1 LQVEGLILIKQI
13 PLSGYASLTIPPG
26 MVLRRR
32 VLRHFGFPLA
42 VLLIGAGATAT
53 VAVQMRRTVEVRDL
67 ERFEVAADQLQDGI
81 HDRLSTYV
89 SILRAGAGLLAAE
102 EVPTARQFGL
112 FADRLELQTRYPGI
126 QGIGYSAR
134 IQPDELAG
142 VIAAQQRSGNRKFNV
157 WPGFE
162 RPEYHAILYLQP
174 LDRRNLAAIGYD
186 MFTNPTRRAAMEA
199 ARDSG
204 EARASGPVTLVQEI
218 DEVKQ
223 PGFLIYMPVYRGGAV
238 PRTVELRR
246 ERLQGFVYSPFRAG
260 DLFAGILGRNPR
272 GRAGFELFDGEPSHA
287 SLLHQTPNAHG
298 PGRFSRTR
306 TLDIA
311 GREWTLRMYSTPSL
325 DASSSLVLVPFVT
338 WSGLAISALLAGLA
352 LLQTRA
358 RRRAEDSEASAAAQ
372 AETLEALNRSGA
384 RLAGELDLERLVQV
398 TIDAATQLT
407 RAQFGAFFHK
417 TASDIFPVYT
427 LSGISKQAFAGLPAP
442 RETALFGPTFR
453 GERVIRSDDITRDP
467 LHGRNAPFAG
477 MPPGHPPV
485 RSYLAVPVQSRSG
498 EVLGGL
504 LFGHAERG
512 VFTEQAERIVRGI
525 AAQAAIAIDNA
536 RLYGQVQRLLTSERE
551 ARTEAERVSSLKD
564 EFLATLSHELRTPL
578 NAVIGWAHML
588 SAGTVAPDK
597 RGTAID
603 TILRNA
609 RIQSQLIEDLLDM
622 SRIISGRVRIQ
633 MTRLDVR
640 EVVAASINVVRPTAD
655 AKNITIGFTA
665 APGTHMVQGDADRL
679 QQVMWNLLSNALKFT
694 GPGGQVIVTLAR
706 RGAQVEIC
714 ISDTGIGIEP
724 HFLPYVFERFRQA
737 DGSSTRDHGGLGL
750 GLSIARS
757 LVEMHAGSN
766 YASSAG
772 LNHGASFTVRLP
784 AAPTPTADAAGDRR
798 VPLVSIAQAG
808 LSGLSILV
816 VDDDQDARTLLAEML
831 AQNGARVLTADSG
844 YEALRILE
852 SGDHRVEL
860 LICDIGMPRMDG
872 YELIQRVRTLPAGS
886 GAMIPA
892 VALTAYASAEDRL
905 RATSAGYDLHA
916 AKPITPEQIVAACV
930 SLVRGNEV

>member
-1 LQVEGLILIKQI
+1 MI
-13 PLSGYASLTIPPG
+13 
-26 MVLRRR
+26 LRRR

-53 VAVQMRRTVEVRDL
+53 VVLQMRRTVEIQDL
-67 ERFEVAADQLQDGI
+67 ERFEVAADHLLDGI
-81 HDRLSTYV
+81 RDRLTTYIA
-89 SILRAGAGLLAAE
+89 ILRAGSGLLAAE
-102 EVPTARQFGL
+102 EVPTARQFGR
-112 FADRLELQTRYPGI
+112 FTDRLELQSRYPGI

-134 IQPDELAG
+134 IAADDLAG
-142 VIAAQQRSGNRKFNV
+142 VVAAQRRAGNRKFNV
-157 WPGFE
+157 WPGHQ

-174 LDRRNLAAIGYD
+174 LDRRNLTAIGYD

-204 EARASGPVTLVQEI
+204 EPRASGPVTLVQEI
-218 DEVKQ
+218 DEIKQ
-223 PGFLIYMPVYRGGAV
+223 PGFLIYMPVYRGGTV
-238 PRTVELRR
+238 PRTVEQRR
-246 ERLQGFVYSPFRAG
+246 ARLQGFVYSPFRAG

-272 GRAGFELFDGEPSHA
+272 GRAGFELFDGEPSPA
-287 SLLHQTPNAHG
+287 NLLHRTPNSSSYR
-298 PGRFSRTR
+298 RFASTR

-311 GREWTLRMYSTPSL
+311 GREWTIRVHSTPSL
-325 DASSSLVLVPFVT
+325 DASSSLVLLPFVT
-338 WSGLAISALLAGLA
+338 WGGLAISVLLAGLA

-358 RRRAEDSEASAAAQ
+358 RRRAEDSEESAAAQ

-407 RAQFGAFFHK
+407 RAQFGAFFHN
-417 TASDIFPVYT
+417 TAADTYSLYT

-442 RETALFGPTFR
+442 RGSAVFGPTFR

-467 LHGRNAPFAG
+467 LYGRNPPFDG

-485 RSYLAVPVQSRSG
+485 RSYLAVPVHSRSG

-512 VFTEQAERIVRGI
+512 VFTEQAEHIVRGI

-578 NAVIGWAHML
+578 NAIIGWAHML
-588 SAGTVAPDK
+588 NAGTVAADK

-655 AKNITIGFTA
+655 AKRIAIEFNPAQGA
-665 APGTHMVQGDADRL
+665 YMVQGDADRL
-679 QQVMWNLLSNALKFT
+679 QQIMWNLLSNAIKFT

-706 RGAQVEIC
+706 RGAHVEIC
-714 ISDTGIGIEP
+714 VSDTGIGIEP
-724 HFLPYVFERFRQA
+724 HFLPHVFERFRQA
-737 DGSSTRDHGGLGL
+737 DGSSTRGHGGLGL

-757 LVEMHAGSN
+757 LVEMHAGTV
-766 YASSAG
+766 YAASPG
-772 LNHGASFTVRLP
+772 LNHGTSFTVRLP
-784 AAPTPTADAAGDRR
+784 APGAHAGDTPGDRR
-798 VPLVSIAQAG
+798 APLVSIAEHDLAG
-808 LSGLSILV
+808 VSVLI
-816 VDDDQDARTLLAEML
+816 VDDDEDARALLAEML
-831 AQNGARVLTADSG
+831 AQHGARVLVAGSG
-844 YEALRILE
+844 HEALRILE
-852 SGDHRVEL
+852 SGDQRLEL
-860 LICDIGMPRMDG
+860 LICDIGMPVMDG
-872 YELIQRVRTLPAGS
+872 YELIRRVRNLPAES
-886 GAMIPA
+886 GGMVPA
-892 VALTAYASAEDRL
+892 IALTAYASADDRM
-905 RATSAGYDLHA
+905 RAASAGYDLHA
-916 AKPITPEQIVAACV
+916 AKPITPAQIVAACV

>member
-1 LQVEGLILIKQI
+1 
-13 PLSGYASLTIPPG
+13 

-53 VAVQMRRTVEVRDL
+53 VALQMRRTVEAQDL
-67 ERFEVAADQLQDGI
+67 ERFEVAADQLLDGI
-81 HDRLSTYV
+81 RDRLNTYIA
-89 SILRAGAGLLAAE
+89 ILRAGAGLLAAE
-102 EVPTARQFGL
+102 EVPTARQFAR
-112 FADRLELQTRYPGI
+112 FTDRLELQARYPGI

-134 IQPDELAG
+134 IQPDELAR
-142 VIAAQQRSGNRKFNV
+142 VIAGQQRAGNGTFTV
-157 WPGFE
+157 WPAYE

-186 MFTNPTRRAAMEA
+186 MFTDPTRRAAMEA
-199 ARDSG
+199 ARDFG

-218 DEVKQ
+218 DEIKQ
-223 PGFLIYMPVYRGGAV
+223 PGFLIYMPVYRGGTV
-238 PRTVELRR
+238 PRSIPERR

-272 GRAGFELFDGEPSHA
+272 GRAGFALFDGEPSHA
-287 SLLHQTPNAHG
+287 TLLHQTPNASSA
-298 PGRFSRTR
+298 GRYSSTR
-306 TLDIA
+306 TLDVA
-311 GREWTLRMYSTPSL
+311 GREWTIRMYSTRSL
-325 DASSSLVLVPFVT
+325 DASSSLVLVPFVA
-338 WSGLAISALLAGLA
+338 WGGLAVSALLAGLA

-358 RRRAEDSEASAAAQ
+358 RRRAEDSEQSAAAQ

-407 RAQFGAFFHK
+407 RAQFGAFFHN
-417 TASDIFPVYT
+417 TGSDTYALYT

-442 RETALFGPTFR
+442 RTTAVFGPTFR

-467 LHGRNAPFAG
+467 LYGHNPPFAG

-485 RSYLAVPVQSRSG
+485 RSYLAVPVHSRSG
-498 EVLGGL
+498 DVLGGL

-512 VFTEQAERIVRGI
+512 VFTEQSEHIVRGI

-551 ARTEAERVSSLKD
+551 ARTEAERVNSLKD

-597 RGTAID
+597 RGTAVD

-640 EVVAASINVVRPTAD
+640 EIVAASIDVVRPTAE
-655 AKNITIGFTA
+655 AKRVAIEFNP
-665 APGTHMVQGDADRL
+665 APGAHVVRGDADRL
-679 QQVMWNLLSNALKFT
+679 QQIMWNLLSNALKFT
-694 GPGGQVIVTLAR
+694 DPGGQVIVTLAR
-706 RGAQVEIC
+706 RGAHVEIC
-714 ISDTGIGIEP
+714 VSDTGIGIDP
-724 HFLPYVFERFRQA
+724 HFLPHVFERFRQA
-737 DGSSTRDHGGLGL
+737 DGSSTRGHGGLGL
-750 GLSIARS
+750 GLSIVRN
-757 LVEMHAGSN
+757 LVEMHAGTIHA
-766 YASSAG
+766 ASPG

-784 AAPTPTADAAGDRR
+784 AAAAAAGDTPADRR
-798 VPLVSIAQAG
+798 TPPASIAERG
-808 LSGLSILV
+808 LSGVPVLV
-816 VDDDQDARTLLAEML
+816 VDDDEDARGLLAEML
-831 AQNGARVLTADSG
+831 SLQGARVFTAASG
-844 YEALRILE
+844 QEALRLLE
-852 SGDHRVEL
+852 AGDHRLEL
-860 LICDIGMPRMDG
+860 LICDIGMPEMDG
-872 YELIQRVRTLPAGS
+872 HELIRRVRALPAES
-886 GAMIPA
+886 GGMIPA
-892 VALTAYASAEDRL
+892 IALTAYAGDEDRA
-905 RATSAGYDLHA
+905 RATAAGYDLHA
-916 AKPITPEQIVAACV
+916 AKPITPEQIVAACM
-930 SLVRGNEV
+930 SLVRGHEV